1 MQDNP
6 RRGILLMVATTIIFS
21 IQDGISRYLAG
32 SYDIITIVAIR
43 YWFFAIFVGAFSAR
57 KSGGF
62 KQAAATSQP
71 QAYFAKRFAAKEA
84 VYKALSGAGVSGL
97 SWQQAETLSLPNGA
111 PVISL
116 TGQCKTALEAL
127 TPDGYKAQI
136 SISLSDEPPYAL
148 AFVII
153 NAVPLKLDS

>member
-1 MQDNP
+1 MILGVGTDIVDV
-6 RRGILLMVATTIIFS
+6 RRIGKSIDQFADKFIERIFTTAE
-21 IQDGISRYLAG
+21 R
-32 SYDIITIVAIR
+32 
-43 YWFFAIFVGAFSAR
+43 
-57 KSGGF
+57 
-62 KQAAATSQP
+62 AAADATSQP

-84 VYKALSGAGVSGL
+84 VYKALSGAGMSGL
-97 SWQQAETLSLPNGA
+97 GWQQAETLSLPNGA
-111 PVISL
+111 PVMSL

>member
-1 MQDNP
+1 MILGVGTDIVDS
-6 RRGILLMVATTIIFS
+6 RRIARSIERFSDKFTSRIFTEAE
-21 IQDGISRYLAG
+21 R
-32 SYDIITIVAIR
+32 V
-43 YWFFAIFVGAFSAR
+43 
-57 KSGGF
+57 
-62 KQAAATSQP
+62 AATAAGQP

-97 SWQQAETLSLPNGA
+97 GWQQAETLSLPSGA
-111 PVISL
+111 PVIAL

>member
-1 MQDNP
+1 MILGVGTDIVDA
-6 RRGILLMVATTIIFS
+6 RRIANSIDRFSNKFTARIFTKAERVA
-21 IQDGISRYLAG
+21 
-32 SYDIITIVAIR
+32 
-43 YWFFAIFVGAFSAR
+43 
-57 KSGGF
+57 
-62 KQAAATSQP
+62 AAATGQS

-97 SWQQAETLSLPNGA
+97 RWQQAETLSLPNGS
-111 PVISL
+111 PVVAL
-116 TGQCKTALEAL
+116 TGQCKMALEAL

-148 AFVII
+148 AFVMI

>member
-1 MQDNP
+1 MILGVGTDIVDA
-6 RRGILLMVATTIIFS
+6 RRIGKSIDQFADKFTDRIFTIAE
-21 IQDGISRYLAG
+21 RA
-32 SYDIITIVAIR
+32 A
-43 YWFFAIFVGAFSAR
+43 
-57 KSGGF
+57 
-62 KQAAATSQP
+62 AAATSQP

-97 SWQQAETLSLPNGA
+97 GWQQAETLSLPNGA
-111 PVISL
+111 PAMSL

>member
-1 MQDNP
+1 MILGVGTDIVDA
-6 RRGILLMVATTIIFS
+6 RRIAKSIDRFSNKFTARIFTEAERVA
-21 IQDGISRYLAG
+21 
-32 SYDIITIVAIR
+32 
-43 YWFFAIFVGAFSAR
+43 
-57 KSGGF
+57 
-62 KQAAATSQP
+62 AAATDQP

-97 SWQQAETLSLPNGA
+97 RWQQAETLSLPNGA
-111 PVISL
+111 PVVAL
-116 TGQCKTALEAL
+116 TGECKMALEAL

-153 NAVPLKLDS
+153 NAVPLKLDN

>member
-1 MQDNP
+1 MILGVGTDIVDA
-6 RRGILLMVATTIIFS
+6 RRIGKSIDQFADKFIERIFTTKE
-21 IQDGISRYLAG
+21 RA
-32 SYDIITIVAIR
+32 A
-43 YWFFAIFVGAFSAR
+43 
-57 KSGGF
+57 
-62 KQAAATSQP
+62 AAATSQP

-97 SWQQAETLSLPNGA
+97 GWQQAETLSLPNGA
-111 PVISL
+111 PVMSL

>member
-1 MQDNP
+1 MILGVRTVVGVV
-6 RRGILLMVATTIIFS
+6 RRIGKSIERFSNKFTGRIFTKAE
-21 IQDGISRYLAG
+21 RA
-32 SYDIITIVAIR
+32 A
-43 YWFFAIFVGAFSAR
+43 
-57 KSGGF
+57 
-62 KQAAATSQP
+62 AAATGQP

-97 SWQQAETLSLPNGA
+97 GWQQAETLSLPNGA
-111 PVISL
+111 PVMAL

-153 NAVPLKLDS
+153 NAVPLKLDN

>member
-1 MQDNP
+1 MILGVGTDIVDV
-6 RRGILLMVATTIIFS
+6 RRIGKSIDQFADKFIERIFTTAERS
-21 IQDGISRYLAG
+21 
-32 SYDIITIVAIR
+32 
-43 YWFFAIFVGAFSAR
+43 
-57 KSGGF
+57 
-62 KQAAATSQP
+62 AATATNQP

-84 VYKALSGAGVSGL
+84 VYKALSGAGMSGL
-97 SWQQAETLSLPNGA
+97 RWQQAETLSLPNGA
-111 PVISL
+111 PVMSL

>member
-1 MQDNP
+1 MILGVGTDIVDA
-6 RRGILLMVATTIIFS
+6 RRIGKSIDQFADKFIERIFTTAE
-21 IQDGISRYLAG
+21 RA
-32 SYDIITIVAIR
+32 A
-43 YWFFAIFVGAFSAR
+43 
-57 KSGGF
+57 
-62 KQAAATSQP
+62 AAATSQP

-84 VYKALSGAGVSGL
+84 VYKALSGAGMSGL
-97 SWQQAETLSLPNGA
+97 GWQQAETLSLPNGA
-111 PVISL
+111 PVMSL

>member
-1 MQDNP
+1 MILGVGTDIVDA
-6 RRGILLMVATTIIFS
+6 RRIGKSIDQFADKFIDRLFTTAE
-21 IQDGISRYLAG
+21 R
-32 SYDIITIVAIR
+32 
-43 YWFFAIFVGAFSAR
+43 
-57 KSGGF
+57 
-62 KQAAATSQP
+62 AAAATTSQP

-84 VYKALSGAGVSGL
+84 VYKALSGAGMLGL
-97 SWQQAETLSLPNGA
+97 GWQQAETLSLPNGA
-111 PVISL
+111 PVMSL

-153 NAVPLKLDS
+153 NAVPFKLDS

>member
-1 MQDNP
+1 MILGVGTDIVDA
-6 RRGILLMVATTIIFS
+6 RRIGKSIDQFADKFTDRIFTTAE
-21 IQDGISRYLAG
+21 R
-32 SYDIITIVAIR
+32 T
-43 YWFFAIFVGAFSAR
+43 
-57 KSGGF
+57 
-62 KQAAATSQP
+62 AAAASNQP
-71 QAYFAKRFAAKEA
+71 KAYFAKRFAAKEA

-97 SWQQAETLSLPNGA
+97 GWQQAETLSLPNGA
-111 PVISL
+111 PVMSL

>member
-1 MQDNP
+1 MILGMGTDIVDA
-6 RRGILLMVATTIIFS
+6 RRIGKSIERFS
-21 IQDGISRYLAG
+21 DKFTGRVFTKAEC
-32 SYDIITIVAIR
+32 A
-43 YWFFAIFVGAFSAR
+43 A
-57 KSGGF
+57 
-62 KQAAATSQP
+62 AAATSQP

-84 VYKALSGAGVSGL
+84 VYKALSGTGVSGL
-97 SWQQAETLSLPNGA
+97 GWQQAETLSLPNGA
-111 PVISL
+111 PVMTL

-153 NAVPLKLDS
+153 NAVPIKLDS

>member
-1 MQDNP
+1 MILGVGTDIVDA
-6 RRGILLMVATTIIFS
+6 RRIGKSIERFSNKFTGRIFTKAE
-21 IQDGISRYLAG
+21 RA
-32 SYDIITIVAIR
+32 A
-43 YWFFAIFVGAFSAR
+43 
-57 KSGGF
+57 
-62 KQAAATSQP
+62 AAATGQP
-71 QAYFAKRFAAKEA
+71 QVYFAKRFAAKEA

-97 SWQQAETLSLPNGA
+97 GWQQAETLSLPNGA
-111 PVISL
+111 PVMAL

-153 NAVPLKLDS
+153 SAVPVRLDS

>member
-1 MQDNP
+1 MILGVGTDIVDA
-6 RRGILLMVATTIIFS
+6 RRIGKSIDQFANKFIDRIFTTAE
-21 IQDGISRYLAG
+21 R
-32 SYDIITIVAIR
+32 
-43 YWFFAIFVGAFSAR
+43 
-57 KSGGF
+57 
-62 KQAAATSQP
+62 AAAAANNQP

-97 SWQQAETLSLPNGA
+97 GWQQAETLSLPNGA
-111 PVISL
+111 PVMSL

>member
-1 MQDNP
+1 MILGVGIDIVDV
-6 RRGILLMVATTIIFS
+6 RRIGKSIDHFADKFIDRIFTTAERAAAT
-21 IQDGISRYLAG
+21 
-32 SYDIITIVAIR
+32 
-43 YWFFAIFVGAFSAR
+43 
-57 KSGGF
+57 
-62 KQAAATSQP
+62 ATSQP

-84 VYKALSGAGVSGL
+84 VYKALSGAGMSGL
-97 SWQQAETLSLPNGA
+97 GWQQAETLSLPNGA
-111 PVISL
+111 PVMSL

>member
-1 MQDNP
+1 MILGVGTDIVDA
-6 RRGILLMVATTIIFS
+6 RRIGKTMDQFTDKFIDRIFTTAE
-21 IQDGISRYLAG
+21 RA
-32 SYDIITIVAIR
+32 A
-43 YWFFAIFVGAFSAR
+43 
-57 KSGGF
+57 
-62 KQAAATSQP
+62 AAATNQP

-84 VYKALSGAGVSGL
+84 VYKALSEAGMSGL
-97 SWQQAETLSLPNGA
+97 GWQQAETLSLPNGA
-111 PVISL
+111 PVMSL